1 MSTDQPAASTAPP
14 QDEAAGRAAAR
25 RSGRYP
31 AAGGGAP
38 SREAAVRRSRP
49 SSRRA
54 RAAATENLDKFLRA
68 RPRPRTSADAPRTTS
83 PMPKYAIGAS
93 PLRCWR
99 SGTAWSVPAGWRRR
113 PRADGEKILEGLDL
127 TLTLMDSA
135 FQKFGLTMIDPQKGE
150 RFDPERH
157 QAMSTEESHE
167 LAPNQV
173 LATVQKGCLLNNR
186 LLRPAL
192 VIVAKTAAAGAA
204 NPPAA

>member
-1 MSTDQPAASTAPP
+1 ML
-14 QDEAAGRAAAR
+14 
-25 RSGRYP
+25 
-31 AAGGGAP
+31 
-38 SREAAVRRSRP
+38 AVRDSLE
-49 SSRRA
+49 RA
-54 RAAATENLDKFLRA
+54 RGVE
-68 RPRPRTSADAPRTTS
+68 
-83 PMPKYAIGAS
+83 
-93 PLRCWR
+93 
-99 SGTAWSVPAGWRRR
+99 RRR